1 MCGIAGFYNPDAT
14 YTAERSKWQH
24 ILEDMNRIQKHR
36 GPDDEGTFLSPLC
49 GLAHVRLSIIDLV
62 TGQQPMIR
70 KQAGRECAIIFN
82 GEIYNMKEL
91 KRELLL
97 EGATF
102 DTTSDTEV
110 ILIGYMIHGKDYIK
124 KLNGIFAIAIWDSIP
139 GQIHLFRDRLGVKPL
154 FYTIKEKTLIFAS
167 EIKGLFAYPGVKP
180 VLDRDGLCEIFA
192 LGPAKT
198 YGNGVFKDIWE
209 VLPGHC
215 LTCRSE
221 GSRLESHSSN
231 TCTSNACGSKITL
244 SKTCTSEAYW
254 QLESR
259 PHLDSME
266 QTIEKTAWLV
276 EDAVKKQML
285 SDIPISTF
293 LSGGLDSSLITAVC
307 SRELKK
313 QGKILNTFSFDF
325 RDNNKYFQ
333 SNSFQPS
340 QDRPYAEQ
348 MAAFAGT
355 NHLFLECSNQDQL
368 DFLYKAVDARD
379 LPCMADVESSLLYFC
394 SKVTEHNKV
403 TLTGECADEIF
414 GGYPWFH
421 NPTAFQTNAFPWS
434 MSMEPRQTLLS
445 DDVIHS
451 LHMEEYAREA
461 YEKTLFET
469 PALSEDTPEEKRR
482 REIAWLNLRW
492 FMATLL
498 DRMDRTSMY
507 HGLEARVPLA
517 DHRIVE
523 YIFNVPWH
531 MKCPDGIVKGLL
543 RHAGKDLLPEEILW
557 RRKSPYPKTYD
568 PAYEQMLGRRLQEVL
583 ASPSAPIHTLLDTK
597 KVGAFLN
604 SPSDYGKPWYGQLM
618 AGPQMLAY
626 MLQVNYWLEK
636 YHIQIIS

>member
-1 MCGIAGFYNPDAT
+1 MCGIAGFYNPYAD
-14 YTAERSKWQH
+14 YTKEKSKWQS
-24 ILEDMNRIQKHR
+24 ILDEMNRAQKRR
-36 GPDDEGTFLSPLC
+36 GPDDDGTYLGSMC
-49 GLAHVRLSIIDLV
+49 GLAHVRLEIIDLL
-62 TGQQPMIR
+62 TGHQPMVR
-70 KQAGRECAIIFN
+70 KSNGRECAVIFN

-91 KRELLL
+91 KTDLLS
-97 EGATF
+97 EGAVF

-110 ILIGYMIHGKDYIK
+110 ILAGYMLHGKDYVK
-124 KLNGIFAIAIWDSIP
+124 KLNGIFSIALWDCAL
-139 GQIHLFRDRLGVKPL
+139 GQIFLFRDRLGVKPL
-154 FYTIKEKTLIFAS
+154 FYTVKDKTLIFSS

-192 LGPAKT
+192 LGPAKS
-198 YGNGVFKDIWE
+198 YGKGVFKDIWE

-215 LTCRSE
+215 LTFNGTDCV
-221 GSRLESHSSN
+221 
-231 TCTSNACGSKITL
+231 T
-244 SKTCTSEAYW
+244 EAYW

-259 PHLDSME
+259 PHEDNME
-266 QTIEKTAWLV
+266 KTVEKTAWLV

-293 LSGGLDSSLITAVC
+293 LSGGVDSSLVTSICA
-307 SRELKK
+307 RELKK

-325 RDNNKYFQ
+325 HDNSKYFK

-340 QDRPYAEQ
+340 QDRPYVEQ
-348 MAAFAGT
+348 MVEYCGT
-355 NHLFLECSNQDQL
+355 NHHFLECGNEEQL
-368 DFLYKAVDARD
+368 EYLYKAVDARD
-379 LPCMADVESSLLYFC
+379 LPCMADVESSMLYFC
-394 SKVTEHNKV
+394 SKVTDYNKV

-421 NPTAFQTNAFPWS
+421 NPQAFKTDAFPWS

-445 DDVIHS
+445 DDVIRS
-451 LHMEEYAREA
+451 LNMEEYAHAA
-461 YEKTLFET
+461 YEKTIGET
-469 PALSEDTPEEKRR
+469 PVLPEDNPEEKRR
-482 REIAWLNLRW
+482 REIAYLNLRW
-492 FMATLL
+492 FMVTLL

-507 HGLEARVPLA
+507 SGLEARVPLA

-523 YIFNVPWH
+523 YVFNVPWQ

-543 RHAGKDLLPEEILW
+543 RHAGENLLPEEILW

-568 PAYEQMLGRRLQEVL
+568 PAYEKMLGNRLQEVL
-583 ASPSAPIHTLLDTK
+583 ADPSAPVRSLLDTK
-597 KVGAFLN
+597 KVNAFLN

-636 YHIQIIS
+636 YKIQIL